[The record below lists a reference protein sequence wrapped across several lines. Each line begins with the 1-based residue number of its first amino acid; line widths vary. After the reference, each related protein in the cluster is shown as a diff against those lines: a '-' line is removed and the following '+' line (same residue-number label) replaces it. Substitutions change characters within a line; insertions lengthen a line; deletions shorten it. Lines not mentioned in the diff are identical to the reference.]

1 LLPRSAMAIMA
12 TESATSSKK
21 PGSDESRSRGAG
33 AAPEQPP
40 VREGET
46 SKTRPGVPPSARPG
60 EVGKDS
66 SDKASHK
73 APKAEPE
80 NVDDDLED
88 PYDNVACT
96 D

>member
-1 LLPRSAMAIMA
+1 MAMMA

-33 AAPEQPP
+33 APP
-40 VREGET
+40 SGEGET
-46 SKTRPGVPPSARPG
+46 SKTRASVPPSARPG

-73 APKAEPE
+73 APKAEAE
-80 NVDDDLED
+80 KVDDDLED

>member
-1 LLPRSAMAIMA
+1 MAIMA
-12 TESATSSKK
+12 TESTTSSKK

-33 AAPEQPP
+33 APPEHP

-46 SKTRPGVPPSARPG
+46 SKTRPSAPPSAGPG
-60 EVGKDS
+60 EVGKGS
-66 SDKASHK
+66 SDKPSHK
-73 APKAEPE
+73 APKVEPE
-80 NVDDDLED
+80 NLDDDLEN